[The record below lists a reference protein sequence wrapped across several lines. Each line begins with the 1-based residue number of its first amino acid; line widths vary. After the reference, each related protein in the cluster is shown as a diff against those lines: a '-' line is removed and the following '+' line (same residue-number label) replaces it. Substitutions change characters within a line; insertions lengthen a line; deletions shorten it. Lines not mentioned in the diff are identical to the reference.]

1 MMYSIWNNPEAP
13 PLSHV
18 ESHLSVCR
26 GNVSRG
32 NPSPQ
37 SRSAAMIVQPPSGQ
51 PMHPGMFAQSNEF
64 LSHSG
69 EGYHPVMRHPMQ
81 AQHHARSNQGLVIGN
96 PNAYPPHPMYSKQQQ
111 SQSLPQS
118 YHHPQHHMQPHGHMY
133 QGGGEKRQQ
142 SQPSLTQSQAPPV
155 PQFTMPQIRVSRHL
169 VLVQEDDALLL
180 SQYFYYL
187 MMQLQICY
195 FAESDR
201 KTRGGKRDNIAVGFG
216 GLVSVFMDYVEV

>member
-1 MMYSIWNNPEAP
+1 M
-13 PLSHV
+13 
-18 ESHLSVCR
+18 
-26 GNVSRG
+26 
-32 NPSPQ
+32 
-37 SRSAAMIVQPPSGQ
+37 
-51 PMHPGMFAQSNEF
+51 
-64 LSHSG
+64 
-69 EGYHPVMRHPMQ
+69 
-81 AQHHARSNQGLVIGN
+81 
-96 PNAYPPHPMYSKQQQ
+96 
-111 SQSLPQS
+111 
-118 YHHPQHHMQPHGHMY
+118 
-133 QGGGEKRQQ
+133 
-142 SQPSLTQSQAPPV
+142 

>member
-1 MMYSIWNNPEAP
+1 
-13 PLSHV
+13 
-18 ESHLSVCR
+18 
-26 GNVSRG
+26 
-32 NPSPQ
+32 
-37 SRSAAMIVQPPSGQ
+37 
-51 PMHPGMFAQSNEF
+51 MHPGMFAQSNEF

-96 PNAYPPHPMYSKQQQ
+96 PNAYPPHPMYSKQ
-111 SQSLPQS
+111 
-118 YHHPQHHMQPHGHMY
+118 HHMQPHGHMY

-142 SQPSLTQSQAPPV
+142 SQPSSTQSQAPQV

-216 GLVSVFMDYVEV
+216 GLVRVFMDYIEL